1 MFYWTLPDY
10 VVGRVVDATAAEH
23 EAVHAHAEVLTIR
36 LETLPDKHAG
46 AGNTGHLAWP
56 GGDLVTICNTNT
68 ESDTGGSG

>member
-1 MFYWTLPDY
+1 MKESDKKKCDY
-10 VVGRVVDATAAEH
+10 DQSDISRSQAGVVKF
-23 EAVHAHAEVLTIR
+23 AEVLTIR

-68 ESDTGGSG
+68 ESDTCGSG